1 MTGLPGGIP
10 SFLLVSMAAFI
21 VLGSVLE
28 GIPAIVLFGPLLFPI
43 AKQVGVHEVHYAMV
57 IILAMGIGLFA
68 PPFGV
73 GYYAACAIS
82 RVHPDAGLKPIARLH
97 DRARGRPVAGG
108 FRALDI
114 DRISTLNTGGR
125 EKPDLRQGDRSNR
138 ALKPVTARAT
148 MTGSSERPSVLTKT
162 SIR

>member
-1 MTGLPGGIP
+1 
-10 SFLLVSMAAFI
+10 MAAFI

-82 RVHPDAGLKPIARLH
+82 RVHPDEGLKPIVGLYDCPH
-97 DRARGRPVAGG
+97 CGDVDRSIRT
-108 FRALDI
+108 LDI
-114 DRISTLNTGGR
+114 DRVPVIDWDR
-125 EKPDLRQGDRSNR
+125 AKDLD
-138 ALKPVTARAT
+138 VFAT
-148 MTGSSERPSVLTKT
+148 R
-162 SIR
+162 